1 MIILKTYRIKAIF
14 VICEMLVGSISA
26 TLLSVIIIIIISL
39 WDYNGVPRLC
49 ALSDFGTFMP

>member
-14 VICEMLVGSISA
+14 VICELLVGSISA
-26 TLLSVIIIIIISL
+26 TLLSVIIIITL